1 MKLNSLELRN
11 FKGIKELSVILNSQD
26 LNIYGDNGTGKTT
39 VFDAFMWLLF
49 DKDSSNSS
57 NFNIKTLDKTGQ
69 VKSGLEH
76 EVKASITLDSGKTV
90 ELQKIYKEKWTKKRG
105 ETEQALTG
113 HNTDHYID
121 GVPKK
126 KKEYTEFLEK
136 IIDEETFRILTNPLH
151 FNTKLEW
158 KKRREVAMEL
168 VDQVEVEDV
177 FNADKKIEELKNLL
191 VDDLSVE
198 DLKAKTQATKRK
210 LNEKLKQ
217 IPVRIDE
224 LSRQDLD
231 ENIDFETLTKQK
243 SDIEKQIDSI
253 KNRTIDTEQLEK
265 LKEEVSMLETLKRT
279 FERDK
284 TIALNEEYKSVNS
297 RLQDVNKEANTLI
310 NDKQKIEN
318 EISLLESKISFKN
331 EEIARLRTEY
341 KEITSSEFDT
351 TENVCKACGQELQ
364 EDKKEEN
371 IERFNSNIQTQI
383 QKNIEFGKKVKS
395 EIEELEEQ
403 IKEKKEE
410 QVLVE
415 GKLEEIQKRVTAI
428 ENNLD
433 KIEKQLGSIDFNS
446 FEEYQETSIK
456 ITKLNREIES
466 ILSDNKEKSQ
476 EQQDKLTELENR
488 LSNTN
493 TLLSKKEVIESN
505 LKRVEELKEEERELA
520 EQIAQLEKTEIQCEQ
535 FIITKAALLEDKLN
549 SKFKLVKFKLF
560 EEQMNGGINDI
571 FTTTVN
577 GVPFDDLNNA
587 MKINAG
593 LDIIN
598 TLTKHYSFNAP
609 IFIDNRESVNEIIDI
624 DSQVIN
630 LIVSDDKKLKI
641 ENPKIEGVA

>member
-11 FKGIKELSVILNSQD
+11 FKGIKDLEISPEGED
-26 LNIYGDNGTGKTT
+26 LNIYGDNATGKTT

-49 DKDSSNSS
+49 DKDSNNSS
-57 NFNIKTLDKTGQ
+57 NFNIKTLDKDGQ

-76 EVKASITLDSGKTV
+76 EVKASITLDSGMTV
-90 ELQKIYKEKWTKKRG
+90 EFQKIYKEKWTKKRG
-105 ETEQALTG
+105 ETEQTLTG
-113 HNTDHYID
+113 HNTDHFID

-126 KKEYTEFLEK
+126 KKEYTEFLES

-158 KKRREVAMEL
+158 KKRREVAIEL
-168 VDQVEVEDV
+168 VDEIKKEDV
-177 FNADKKIEELKNLL
+177 FSADKKIAELKDLL

-224 LSRQDLD
+224 LSRQDVEED
-231 ENIDFETLTKQK
+231 IDFGALSKEK
-243 SDIEKQIDSI
+243 IEIENQINNI
-253 KNRTIDTEQLEK
+253 KNNAIDTEQLDN
-265 LKEEVSMLETLKRT
+265 LKQEVSMLETLKRT

-284 TIALNEEYKSVNS
+284 TIALNEEYKNVNS

-383 QKNIEFGKKVKS
+383 QKNIESGKKVKS
-395 EIEELEEQ
+395 EIEELEGE
-403 IKEKKEE
+403 IKAKKEE
-410 QVLVE
+410 KVL
-415 GKLEEIQKRVTAI
+415 LEVKSEKIEKRVTAI
-428 ENNLD
+428 QNNLD

-446 FEEYQETSIK
+446 FEEYQEISLK

-488 LSNTN
+488 LSNII
-493 TLLSKKEVIESN
+493 LQLSRKEVIESN
-505 LKRVEELKEEERELA
+505 LKRVTELKEEERELA

-535 FIITKAALLEDKLN
+535 FVITKAALLEDKLN

-560 EEQMNGGINDI
+560 NKQVNGGIDET
-571 FTTTVN
+571 FVTTVN

-598 TLTKHYSFNAP
+598 TLTKHYNFNP
-609 IFIDNRESVNEIIDI
+609 VIFIDNAESINEIARTKAQQIK
-624 DSQVIN
+624 
-630 LIVSDDKKLKI
+630 LTVSKDKELRVND
-641 ENPKIEGVA
+641 ENMQS